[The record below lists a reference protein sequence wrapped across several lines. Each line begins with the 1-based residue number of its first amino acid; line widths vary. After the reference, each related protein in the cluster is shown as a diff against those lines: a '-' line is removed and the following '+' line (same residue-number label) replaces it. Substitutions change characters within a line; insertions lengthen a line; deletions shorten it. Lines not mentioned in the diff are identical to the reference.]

1 MRPHFNVIL
10 LIIEN
15 KMKLSF
21 VIVNYKSEKYLQK
34 CLSSIKEKVLG
45 VDYEIIVVN
54 NDTKNI
60 ETHCNASLQG
70 GNIKIINSG
79 KNFGF
84 GAAAWVLSRQKILEN
99 IIASIPD
106 AEKIVEEKMKQ
117 KIPLIVGSDGQL
129 SFPGADNLKIKKQ
142 DTPNYMG

>member
-1 MRPHFNVIL
+1 MTSATSFAQITINANDVIGFGEFIERTYDTIPAIAHGPAGVNQTWNFGTL
-10 LIIEN
+10 L
-15 KMKLSF
+15 
-21 VIVNYKSEKYLQK
+21 
-34 CLSSIKEKVLG
+34 
-45 VDYEIIVVN
+45 
-54 NDTKNI
+54 
-60 ETHCNASLQG
+60 NAHTTE
-70 GNIKIINSG
+70 
-79 KNFGF
+79 NFGF